1 MNQHYFVGIPVPT
14 QQTISLMKATQK
26 MELKKTHKI
35 VVAPEDMHITLM
47 YIGRVNPHQMN
58 KLFKYMESVSKSHK
72 PFEINSTSVQ
82 VFGNEETPRV
92 VYSKIEE
99 KLELYSLQKEL
110 SIGASETG
118 LLLDEKLFVPHITLA
133 KKWSG
138 FGQMQSIFS
147 YTKPISFIVEK
158 FSLFE
163 IRPNQN
169 PKYNPIA
176 TFQLGDR

>member
-14 QQTISLMKATQK
+14 EQTISLIKATHE

-47 YIGRVNPHQMN
+47 YLGAVNPHQIN
-58 KLFKYMESVSKSHK
+58 ELTKYMGSVSESHN
-72 PFEINSTSVQ
+72 PFEINTTSVQ
-82 VFGNEETPRV
+82 VFGNEEKPRV

-99 KLELYSLQKEL
+99 KLELYSLQNDL
-110 SIGASETG
+110 SIGGSETG
-118 LLLDEKLFVPHITLA
+118 LLLDKKPFAPHITLA
-133 KKWSG
+133 KKWGG
-138 FGQMQSIFS
+138 FGQMHSIIS

-163 IRPNQN
+163 IRPNQT
-169 PKYNPIA
+169 PKYKPIA